1 MTNDELLDMARAN
14 LNRIAAATMPADALR
29 QVIEA
34 HDLVFALY
42 PEQSPQGFDTYLIKG
57 KPLVI
62 GASDEDLAKHTTTA
76 VPCSDLEEAM
86 ALERAFGDN
95 RPGKH

>member
-1 MTNDELLDMARAN
+1 MTNAELLQMAREN
-14 LNRIAAATMPADALR
+14 LARLGAAAQPAEALR

-42 PEQSPQGFDTYLIKG
+42 PDSSSQGFDSYLIKG
-57 KPLVI
+57 KPLVV
-62 GASDEDLAKHTTTA
+62 GASDEDIARRATTA

-95 RPGKH
+95 RPGQH

>member
-1 MTNDELLDMARAN
+1 MTNAELLKMAQDN
-14 LNRIAAATMPADALR
+14 LNRIAGAATPADALR

-42 PEQSPQGFDTYLIKG
+42 PDASPQGFDSYLIKG
-57 KPLVI
+57 KPLVV
-62 GASDEDLAKHTTTA
+62 GASDEDIAKRTTTA

-86 ALERAFGDN
+86 AMERSFGDN
-95 RPGKH
+95 RPGQH